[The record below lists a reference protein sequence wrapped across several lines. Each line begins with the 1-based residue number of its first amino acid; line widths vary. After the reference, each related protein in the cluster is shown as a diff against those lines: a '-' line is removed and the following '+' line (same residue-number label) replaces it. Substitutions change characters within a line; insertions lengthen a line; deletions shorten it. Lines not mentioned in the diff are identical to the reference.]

1 MATDIRQSK
10 RRWLVLAILCVG
22 VFMLLLDGTIVN
34 IAVPNIMTSLGT
46 GFSEVEWVM
55 NAYLL
60 TFAVLLI
67 TSGRLGDLYGR
78 KAMFM
83 AGLSVFSLAS
93 LACGLAPSVGFLIA
107 FRAVQGVGGAMMMPN
122 TLSIISNV
130 FPPEER
136 GKAMGFWGGV
146 SGISLALG
154 PSLGG
159 LLVEAASW
167 RWIFFINVPIGLI
180 LLPVAYRFVPEST
193 EPGAAKQIDYPGVIV
208 LTLSLLALTFAL
220 IEGQNYGWT
229 SPLIISLFAAAVIG
243 LVVFVLIERRQSQP
257 LMQLSLFK
265 DRNFS
270 TTNGIGLI
278 LSFGMMGVFFLLPVF
293 LQAILGYSAIKAG
306 LVMTPLAVVVIVAA
320 PLSGTLS
327 DRVGPKWLIFAG
339 MLVTALGFIL
349 TRRVMV
355 PDASWQSMVLPFAVA
370 GFGIGM
376 VMPVMTSAVMGSVPP
391 EKAGQASG
399 VLSSVRQIGSV
410 LGHRGHGRGAPESSR
425 HLHRGRRGRA
435 TRRSPLPTAGRRGAA
450 DHRCGGLVGRQ
461 HGADAVRR
469 RHRRVAS
476 LRHAGDA
483 GPGARLGGGADH
495 EVLQPTL
502 QPGVPYDRVR
512 PGHAHHL
519 HLLHR
524 PHVDRSRSRPPDPES
539 GQALGGLPPLARR
552 LADPLYSLPDYAVA
566 LYPTGRRRPQTMS
579 EPRLLVDIHRSLP
592 AFTLNLRLEVG
603 EEVLVLFGPSGAGKS
618 MTLES
623 IAGLV
628 TPDRERSSSMDEC
641 CSVAAL
647 RAHTPTCRR
656 AAVAL
661 VTCFRATP
669 SFLT

>member
-229 SPLIISLFAAAVIG
+229 SPLILSLFAAAVIG

-306 LVMTPLAVVVIVAA
+306 LVMTPLAVVIIVAA

-410 LGHRGHGRGAPESSR
+410 LGIAVMGAV
-425 HLHRGRRGRA
+425 LQNRA
-435 TRRSPLPTAGRRGAA
+435 VTYIGDGVAAQLDAAPFQLPAG
-450 DHRCGGLVGRQ
+450 VEQ
-461 HGADAVRR
+461 QIIDAVGSSG
-469 RHRRVAS
+469 VNMGQMQSDGGIGAS
-476 LRHAGDA
+476 L
-483 GPGARLGGGADH
+483 
-495 EVLQPTL
+495 
-502 QPGVPYDRVR
+502 
-512 PGHAHHL
+512 
-519 HLLHR
+519 
-524 PHVDRSRSRPPDPES
+524 
-539 GQALGGLPPLARR
+539 
-552 LADPLYSLPDYAVA
+552 
-566 LYPTGRRRPQTMS
+566 
-579 EPRLLVDIHRSLP
+579 
-592 AFTLNLRLEVG
+592 
-603 EEVLVLFGPSGAGKS
+603 PSGMQEMLAQAPASVAEQITKFFS
-618 MTLES
+618 QLFSPEFLMTEFARAMRTTYIFS
-623 IAGLV
+623 IVLMLIGAGL
-628 TPDRERSSSMDEC
+628 
-641 CSVAAL
+641 AL
-647 RAHTPTCRR
+647 LIRNRVKR
-656 AAVAL
+656 
-661 VTCFRATP
+661 
-669 SFLT
+669 

>member
-208 LTLSLLALTFAL
+208 LTLSLFGPDLR
-220 IEGQNYGWT
+220 
-229 SPLIISLFAAAVIG
+229 PH
-243 LVVFVLIERRQSQP
+243 RRSELRLDLPAHSQP
-257 LMQLSLFK
+257 L
-265 DRNFS
+265 
-270 TTNGIGLI
+270 
-278 LSFGMMGVFFLLPVF
+278 
-293 LQAILGYSAIKAG
+293 
-306 LVMTPLAVVVIVAA
+306 
-320 PLSGTLS
+320 
-327 DRVGPKWLIFAG
+327 
-339 MLVTALGFIL
+339 
-349 TRRVMV
+349 RR
-355 PDASWQSMVLPFAVA
+355 
-370 GFGIGM
+370 
-376 VMPVMTSAVMGSVPP
+376 
-391 EKAGQASG
+391 
-399 VLSSVRQIGSV
+399 
-410 LGHRGHGRGAPESSR
+410 
-425 HLHRGRRGRA
+425 
-435 TRRSPLPTAGRRGAA
+435 RRS
-450 DHRCGGLVGRQ
+450 
-461 HGADAVRR
+461 
-469 RHRRVAS
+469 
-476 LRHAGDA
+476 
-483 GPGARLGGGADH
+483 LGW
-495 EVLQPTL
+495 
-502 QPGVPYDRVR
+502 
-512 PGHAHHL
+512 
-519 HLLHR
+519 
-524 PHVDRSRSRPPDPES
+524 S
-539 GQALGGLPPLARR
+539 
-552 LADPLYSLPDYAVA
+552 
-566 LYPTGRRRPQTMS
+566 
-579 EPRLLVDIHRSLP
+579 
-592 AFTLNLRLEVG
+592 
-603 EEVLVLFGPSGAGKS
+603 
-618 MTLES
+618 
-623 IAGLV
+623 
-628 TPDRERSSSMDEC
+628 
-641 CSVAAL
+641 CS
-647 RAHTPTCRR
+647 C
-656 AAVAL
+656 
-661 VTCFRATP
+661 
-669 SFLT
+669 

>member
-93 LACGLAPSVGFLIA
+93 LACGLAPGVGFLIA

-167 RWIFFINVPIGLI
+167 RWIFFINVPIGMI
-180 LLPVAYRFVPEST
+180 LLPVAYRYVPEST
-193 EPGAAKQIDYPGVIV
+193 EPGAVKQIDYPGVIV

-229 SPLIISLFAAAVIG
+229 SPLILSLFAGAVVG
-243 LVVFVLIERRQSQP
+243 LVVFVLIERRQAQP

-320 PLSGTLS
+320 PLSGSLS

-410 LGHRGHGRGAPESSR
+410 LGIAVMGAV
-425 HLHRGRRGRA
+425 LQNRA
-435 TRRSPLPTAGRRGAA
+435 VTYIGDGVATQLDAAPFQLPAG
-450 DHRCGGLVGRQ
+450 VRQ
-461 HGADAVRR
+461 QIIDAVGSSGVNMGQMRSDGGIG
-469 RHRRVAS
+469 AS
-476 LRHAGDA
+476 
-483 GPGARLGGGADH
+483 
-495 EVLQPTL
+495 
-502 QPGVPYDRVR
+502 
-512 PGHAHHL
+512 
-519 HLLHR
+519 
-524 PHVDRSRSRPPDPES
+524 
-539 GQALGGLPPLARR
+539 
-552 LADPLYSLPDYAVA
+552 
-566 LYPTGRRRPQTMS
+566 
-579 EPRLLVDIHRSLP
+579 I
-592 AFTLNLRLEVG
+592 
-603 EEVLVLFGPSGAGKS
+603 PSGVQEMLAQAPAS
-618 MTLES
+618 VAEQITMFFSQLFNPEFLMTEFAQAMRTTYIFS
-623 IAGLV
+623 IVLMLIGAGL
-628 TPDRERSSSMDEC
+628 
-641 CSVAAL
+641 AL
-647 RAHTPTCRR
+647 LIRNRVKR
-656 AAVAL
+656 
-661 VTCFRATP
+661 
-669 SFLT
+669 